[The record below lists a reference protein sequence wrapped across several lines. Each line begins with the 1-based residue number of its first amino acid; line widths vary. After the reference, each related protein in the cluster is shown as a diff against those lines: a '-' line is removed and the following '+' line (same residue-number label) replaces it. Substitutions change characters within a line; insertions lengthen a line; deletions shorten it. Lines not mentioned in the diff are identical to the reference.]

1 MHDFDIPG
9 FSTEG
14 AEFLR
19 SRCLSPRFATVAQK
33 SLDTSSVQ
41 SISVQD
47 GIHALGKAHMRS
59 TPSLRS
65 FRSSETQVSWLLFPP
80 VCVLVLCLDAGLSM
94 AAHPQESSEVDVE
107 QCHIMP
113 VWASHSTVQFMQQ
126 FR

>member
-1 MHDFDIPG
+1 MQYFDIPG

-33 SLDTSSVQ
+33 SLDMSSVQ
-41 SISVQD
+41 SISGQD
-47 GIHALGKAHMRS
+47 GIDALGKAHMCS

-65 FRSSETQVSWLLFPP
+65 FRSSGTQVSRLPFQP
-80 VCVLVLCLDAGLSM
+80 VCLLVMCLDAGMSR
-94 AAHPQESSEVDVE
+94 AEHPQESSEVDVE

-113 VWASHSTVQFMQQ
+113 VWASHSTFQFMQQ
-126 FR
+126 VR